1 MTSEYREKI
10 WTRAGPDFGSE
21 AGRIMIVRMELHGL
35 KSSGV
40 AFHAH
45 LAETLNEIGFLSTNV
60 DPDLWCQPDLKPN
73 GFE

>member
-1 MTSEYREKI
+1 
-10 WTRAGPDFGSE
+10 
-21 AGRIMIVRMELHGL
+21 MIVRMELHGL